1 MKRQVVDHRVAF
13 TLIEL
18 LVVIAIIGVLAALL
32 LPAVQKVREAAN
44 RATCTN
50 NLKQIALAVH
60 AFHHTNRRFPYN
72 SIASGAPTSHA
83 PTTSWS
89 WLARVLPYIDQD
101 NIYLKGSIPGKTL
114 VQSNVTGLPIKLL
127 FCPSDD
133 AESIDIKFNG
143 RGWAA
148 DLYLDTLPQGQ
159 ALTNYKGV
167 SGENWGT
174 GEWIN
179 HCAPGDTGY
188 PYCGPDNGNGIFWR
202 SDARRVLG
210 LRDLSSGASNIF
222 MVGEDI
228 AILNHWSGWAYANQ
242 PNNTC
247 AIPPNT
253 FRSPVDG
260 RMYDPWEWMNVWSF
274 KSRHPGGVN
283 FAYAD
288 GHVSFIKDSIA
299 LLTYRELAKIAK
311 DMPVSPE

>member
-1 MKRQVVDHRVAF
+1 MKRQALDHRMAF
-13 TLIEL
+13 TLVEL
-18 LVVIAIIGVLAALL
+18 LVVMAIIGILVALL
-32 LPAVQKVREAAN
+32 LPAVQKAREVAN

-60 AFHHTNRRFPYN
+60 SFHHDNRRMPYN
-72 SIASGAPTSHA
+72 SWDGRAPTSDA
-83 PTTSWS
+83 TSTSWS
-89 WLARVLPYIDQD
+89 WLARVLPYLEQD
-101 NIYLKGSIPGKTL
+101 NIYIKGSIPSKTL

-127 FCPSDD
+127 FCPSDTAD
-133 AESIDIKFNG
+133 SIDIKSG
-143 RGWAA
+143 HGWTA

-174 GEWIN
+174 GDWIN
-179 HCAPGDTGY
+179 HCASGDPHY
-188 PYCGPDNGNGIFWR
+188 PYCGPDDGNGMFWR
-202 SDARRVLG
+202 SDARRVL
-210 LRDLSSGASNIF
+210 RMSDLTSGASNIL
-222 MVGEDI
+222 MIGEDI

-253 FRSPVDG
+253 FRSPVTG
-260 RMYDPWEWMNVWSF
+260 AEYDSWQWYNVWSF

-288 GHVSFIKDSIA
+288 GHVSFINDSIA
-299 LLTYRELAKIAK
+299 LLTYRQLAMINKN
-311 DMPVSPE
+311 P